1 MIAPATMVHTA
12 LRWSQAKLDQ
22 PKNRK
27 KNDYRPID
35 SNSRKGYTLIA
46 NFGSDVS
53 FCVISQSRT
62 ARPGSRGSKEAAGP
76 LLSISSVFGCVVF
89 FPHSTHTQIGMEV
102 SEASRLGCVG
112 RRLFFSP
119 IDSETLKKKK
129 FKISADSINSTCC
142 SGVTTQ
148 QHAIDQRF
156 GRARAGRTRQF
167 SASRPSE

>member
-1 MIAPATMVHTA
+1 MVHTG
-12 LRWSQAKLDQ
+12 LRWSQAKVDQ

-62 ARPGSRGSKEAAGP
+62 ARAGSRGSKEAAGP

-89 FPHSTHTQIGMEV
+89 FPHSTHTQINRDG
-102 SEASRLGCVG
+102 SLRSFPLGVCG
-112 RRLFFSP
+112 
-119 IDSETLKKKK
+119 SETLLQPDRLGNAQEEKYLRP
-129 FKISADSINSTCC
+129 IGRST
-142 SGVTTQ
+142 
-148 QHAIDQRF
+148 RLLNK
-156 GRARAGRTRQF
+156 
-167 SASRPSE
+167 